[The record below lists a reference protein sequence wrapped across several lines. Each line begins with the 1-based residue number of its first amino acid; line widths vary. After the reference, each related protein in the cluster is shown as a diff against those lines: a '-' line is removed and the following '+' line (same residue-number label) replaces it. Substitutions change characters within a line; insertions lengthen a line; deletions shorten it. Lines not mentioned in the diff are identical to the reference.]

1 MDAMRFTQIS
11 QNAEGGEEDLLRFR
25 SEMALDPDMERI
37 GMENGFLA
45 WIEEQGDR
53 YLAPKAAAPAPEEID
68 ELSAEIDF

>member
-1 MDAMRFTQIS
+1 MDVMRFTQIS
-11 QNAEGGEEDLLRFR
+11 QNAGGGDEDLLLFH
-25 SEMALDPDMERI
+25 SETTLDPDMERI
-37 GMENGFLA
+37 GLENDFLA